1 MTRQILVTSAL
12 PYANGSIHLGHLVEY
27 VQTDI
32 WVRAMRL
39 AGHQVYYVCADDAHG
54 TPIMLKA
61 REEGLSPEALI
72 ERVGKEHRRDF
83 ADFHVAFNHYHS
95 THSVENRHF
104 SEHIYRSLRAGG
116 HIDQRTISQAWDPIE
131 GLFLPDR
138 FIRGT
143 CPRCKA
149 LDQYGDNCESCG
161 ATYEPTDLIDAVS
174 ALSGTPPQ
182 TRESP
187 IARVDRLRSTA
198 IRGHQ

>member
-72 ERVGKEHRRDF
+72 ERVGEEHRRDF
-83 ADFHVAFNHYHS
+83 AGFHVAFNHYHS
-95 THSVENRHF
+95 THSEENRHF
-104 SEHIYRSLRAGG
+104 SEHIYHSLRAGG
-116 HIDQRTISQAWDPIE
+116 HIDQRTISQAWD
-131 GLFLPDR
+131 L
-138 FIRGT
+138 
-143 CPRCKA
+143 
-149 LDQYGDNCESCG
+149 S
-161 ATYEPTDLIDAVS
+161 LIH
-174 ALSGTPPQ
+174 
-182 TRESP
+182 
-187 IARVDRLRSTA
+187 I
-198 IRGHQ
+198 